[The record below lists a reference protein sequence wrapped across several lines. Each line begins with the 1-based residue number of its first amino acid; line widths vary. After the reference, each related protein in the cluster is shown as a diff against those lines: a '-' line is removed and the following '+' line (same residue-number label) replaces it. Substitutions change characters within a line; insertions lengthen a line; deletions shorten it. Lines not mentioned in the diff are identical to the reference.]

1 MQQFWRRELTLR
13 SSHRLLH
20 LMKINENMANTKTK
34 AILETEHKHHNKLCL
49 RCRSRCN
56 HPDPRRT
63 KGVAADQ
70 QVLDKAWQMDLAQS
84 LWRMSHIREPSPTC
98 LFGPCSLWVL
108 LAAKWSVCRPMLL
121 WPHQPLL
128 LKSDVDHTPKTT
140 SVWDLQ
146 RHRTRNHTS
155 GPTL

>member
-1 MQQFWRRELTLR
+1 
-13 SSHRLLH
+13 
-20 LMKINENMANTKTK
+20 MKINENMANTKTK

-70 QVLDKAWQMDLAQS
+70 QVLDKVWQMDLAQS

-98 LFGPCSLWVL
+98 LFGPCSL
-108 LAAKWSVCRPMLL
+108 
-121 WPHQPLL
+121 
-128 LKSDVDHTPKTT
+128 
-140 SVWDLQ
+140 
-146 RHRTRNHTS
+146 
-155 GPTL
+155 